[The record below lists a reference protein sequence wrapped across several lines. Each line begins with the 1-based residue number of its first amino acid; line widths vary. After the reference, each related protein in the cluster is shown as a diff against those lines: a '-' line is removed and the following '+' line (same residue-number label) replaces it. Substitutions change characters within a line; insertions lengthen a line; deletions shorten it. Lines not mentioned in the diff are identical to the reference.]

1 MTTEPATRL
10 QDSQGL
16 WKSRYTLALLCMLG
30 LAVKYAIRVN
40 ISVAIVDMVNQTA
53 LLESGGSGND
63 SDYVAG
69 DPLACPGELAAEG
82 VDSRKEG
89 YFVWDKHKQG
99 EILAAFYY
107 GYTVGH
113 LPGGVLADRFGGKLI
128 FGIGI
133 FLSSLLT
140 VLTPASAWAG
150 DHILFVNRLG
160 VGLFQGG
167 IVPTVQTLICSW
179 APDHERSR
187 FSIVFLGMYWG
198 IVASMA
204 ATGALCETA
213 AGWPLAFYV
222 FGGLGL
228 LWCVPWYLLV
238 ADSPA
243 RHPRIDPAERRYI
256 EASIVSSARKKLPVP
271 WRSVISTPAVWAM
284 VAFLITFD
292 WSFYLLITSLPLYL
306 ANIMHFDM
314 HSNGLLSAIPHITG
328 GVGSLLFGWLADFVF
343 RKGYVSKITGF
354 RLINAIGLLGP
365 AAALVVVA
373 LVGCDTA
380 VIVVMLALSGFC
392 MATNCSGFYMNMQAI
407 APNYAGTI
415 VGVVNTFGNLSGI
428 IVPYVVGAFTNA
440 NQKRSAWNAVFYL
453 SAALSAAGYVA
464 YAVFTTAEEQPWNTC
479 PSGKESK
486 AKSDG
491 SADTATIEDEVVEE
505 SGHKSLDF

>member
-63 SDYVAG
+63 SHYVAD
-69 DPLACPGELAAEG
+69 DPLVCPGELAAEG
-82 VDSRKEG
+82 ADSRKEG

-160 VGLFQGG
+160 VGLFQ
-167 IVPTVQTLICSW
+167 
-179 APDHERSR
+179 
-187 FSIVFLGMYWG
+187 
-198 IVASMA
+198 
-204 ATGALCETA
+204 
-213 AGWPLAFYV
+213 
-222 FGGLGL
+222 
-228 LWCVPWYLLV
+228 
-238 ADSPA
+238 
-243 RHPRIDPAERRYI
+243 
-256 EASIVSSARKKLPVP
+256 KKLPVP

-407 APNYAGTI
+407 APNYVGTI

-428 IVPYVVGAFTNA
+428 IVPYVVGAFTNT
-440 NQKRSAWNAVFYL
+440 NQTRSAWNAVFYL
-453 SAALSAAGYVA
+453 SAALSAAGYVV
-464 YAVFTTAEEQPWNTC
+464 YAVFTTAEEQPWNIC

-486 AKSDG
+486 AKSEG
-491 SADTATIEDEVVEE
+491 SADTAAIEDEVVEE
-505 SGHKSLDF
+505 SGRKSIDF